1 MVIFYVYQVRKRNHI
16 LKPTNAATDPEKKG
30 EEKKQDPL
38 GRKPVSWSCLGE
50 EITSEATSSDSDD
63 HENKLEDAHVHPNDD
78 QKGQLVTVDG
88 ETELELET
96 LLKASA
102 YMLGASGG
110 SIVYKAVL
118 EDGTALAVRRI
129 GESGVER
136 MRDFENQVRAVAKLR
151 HPNLVRIRGF
161 YWGEAEKL
169 VIYDFVSNGSLA
181 SASYSKL
188 PSSLFTKISAVH
200 ISNAFD

>member
-1 MVIFYVYQVRKRNHI
+1 MVIFYVYNARKRNSI
-16 LKPTNAATDPEKKG
+16 FKPTNAPTNSEKKD
-30 EEKKQDPL
+30 EAVMKEQDPL
-38 GRKPVSWSCLGE
+38 GRKPAAWSCLGE
-50 EITSEATSSDSDD
+50 EISEATSSSDSDHD
-63 HENKLEDAHVHPNDD
+63 HDNKNEAARVHHHVHPSD

-151 HPNLVRIRGF
+151 HQNLVRIRGF

-181 SASYSKL
+181 STTYSKL
-188 PSSLFTKISAVH
+188 HPFSIIISSVY
-200 ISNAFD
+200 